1 MLKQKS
7 IINQRPQK
15 KNKYQGKGLINSVI
29 DKLPVEL
36 HIPGYNFCGPG
47 TKLTKRL
54 AKGDRGINKLDE
66 ACKEHDIAYNNYK
79 NIESRHKADGL
90 LLEKAKKR
98 LYSTDSS
105 LGEKLA
111 ALGVTTAMKAKI
123 KLGMSYQ
130 SGTKRLR
137 IKTRSAKRK
146 HQKGLKFHDL
156 IKSAKCA
163 LKQKKFLNAKDA
175 LNAAITAVKSLKGRK
190 KVKPVRVIPVPK
202 IGGFLPLIPIFAAL
216 GALGSLGGGAA
227 AIAKTVIAAKDA
239 KEKLKENQR
248 HNQTMEAIA
257 LNKSGNGLYLQP
269 YKKGFGL
276 FLGRRKTQKNL
287 R

>member
-79 NIESRHKADGL
+79 NIESRHKAD
-90 LLEKAKKR
+90 
-98 LYSTDSS
+98 
-105 LGEKLA
+105 
-111 ALGVTTAMKAKI
+111 
-123 KLGMSYQ
+123 
-130 SGTKRLR
+130 
-137 IKTRSAKRK
+137 
-146 HQKGLKFHDL
+146 
-156 IKSAKCA
+156 
-163 LKQKKFLNAKDA
+163 DA

-202 IGGFLPLIPIFAAL
+202 VGGFLPLIPIFAAL

-227 AIAKTVIAAKDA
+227 AIAK
-239 KEKLKENQR
+239 Q
-248 HNQTMEAIA
+248 
-257 LNKSGNGLYLQP
+257 
-269 YKKGFGL
+269 
-276 FLGRRKTQKNL
+276 
-287 R
+287 

>member
-1 MLKQKS
+1 MLIQKP

-54 AKGDRGINKLDE
+54 ARGHRGINKLDE

-79 NIESRHKADGL
+79 NIESRHKADVL
-90 LLEKAKKR
+90 NL
-98 LYSTDSS
+98 
-105 LGEKLA
+105 
-111 ALGVTTAMKAKI
+111 
-123 KLGMSYQ
+123 
-130 SGTKRLR
+130 
-137 IKTRSAKRK
+137 
-146 HQKGLKFHDL
+146 
-156 IKSAKCA
+156 
-163 LKQKKFLNAKDA
+163 QKKNFLNAKDA
-175 LNAAITAVKSLKGRK
+175 LSTAITAVKSLKGRK

-202 IGGFLPLIPIFAAL
+202 VGGFLPLIPIFAAL

-239 KEKLKENQR
+239 KENLKKTKDIIKLWKQ
-248 HNQTMEAIA
+248 
-257 LNKSGNGLYLQP
+257 
-269 YKKGFGL
+269 
-276 FLGRRKTQKNL
+276 
-287 R
+287 